1 MLPVF
6 QCCIVVCILLC
17 MTAVSCFRPSSYIYS
32 SRATSSSRT
41 ISTIISRN
49 MIQIDTTAL
58 IETIFHNMDQN
69 FFDKVI
75 QTMKI
80 SVEDTKIT
88 LESLRLQFTEET
100 FRSILKTIMEEFVN
114 NATLQYLFV
123 AIISSSLTVLIG
135 KSRDINPKSTLKQ
148 QVSPYRTSEYDP
160 IEAAD
165 YFNKR
170 PFSLLKRSY
179 EIASP
184 VVLIGI
190 QLYIDYLRGCLFEPA
205 IEEKRAKDITQLL
218 TKLGPT
224 FVKVGQSLSIR
235 TDLLRP
241 AYLKELAKLQD
252 QVPAFSSID
261 AVEIIENELGV
272 NVKSI
277 FSSGVSKEDKVVAAA
292 SLGQV
297 YRARLARDSKE
308 VAVKVQR
315 PYILERVA
323 IDMHILRSFAPIL
336 KSIAG
341 LQSDL
346 VGLVDDWGT
355 GFVNELNYRKEAEN
369 SEIFMRSI
377 STTPLA
383 GVVFAPPVINEFCTD
398 KVLVTEWVQG
408 ERLEKSSSKDVAQL
422 CAIAMNT
429 YLTMMLD
436 TGLLIS
442 Y

>member
-1 MLPVF
+1 MFTTDTNTITEPLFNFIDEKVF
-6 QCCIVVCILLC
+6 DK
-17 MTAVSCFRPSSYIYS
+17 A
-32 SRATSSSRT
+32 
-41 ISTIISRN
+41 
-49 MIQIDTTAL
+49 
-58 IETIFHNMDQN
+58 IETVMSSEGKLKLIFD
-69 FFDKVI
+69 
-75 QTMKI
+75 
-80 SVEDTKIT
+80 
-88 LESLRLQFTEET
+88 SLRAQFREET
-100 FRSILKTIMEEFVN
+100 FQAILKSLLGELVN
-114 NATLQYLFV
+114 NVALQYLLV
-123 AIISSSLTVLIG
+123 AIVSSTLTVLIG
-135 KSRDINPKSTLKQ
+135 KSARESNFRASLPEG
-148 QVSPYRTSEYDP
+148 SPYRTSLYDP
-160 IEAAD
+160 KEAAE

-170 PFSLLKRSY
+170 PLSLLKRSY
-179 EIASP
+179 EISSP
-184 VVLIGI
+184 VIMFGF
-190 QLYIDYLRGCLFEPA
+190 QLYIDYLRGSLFEPA
-205 IEEKRAKDITQLL
+205 IEEQRAKDITQLL

-224 FVKVGQSLSIR
+224 FIKVGQSLSIR

-252 QVPAFSSID
+252 QVPPFSSAE
-261 AVEIIENELGV
+261 AVEIIEKELGV

-277 FSSGVSKEDKVVAAA
+277 FISGVSKEDKVVAAA

-297 YRARLARDSKE
+297 YRARLARDNKE

-355 GFVNELNYRKEAEN
+355 GFVNELNYLKEAEN

-377 STTPLA
+377 STSPLA

-436 TGLLIS
+436 TGSILFILKKNQSMAYYCLLYHHGFRCFALRS
-442 Y
+442 PPW